1 MKELKVPPNKV
12 VLLDGPHN
20 KNIFMILK
28 KKKVNEL
35 KVPPNKVVLL
45 GHSIGGA
52 IATRLAASK
61 QGLPVCLW
69 YVCTYVLLMC
79 SDCDTPGG

>member
-1 MKELKVPPNKV
+1 
-12 VLLDGPHN
+12 
-20 KNIFMILK
+20 
-28 KKKVNEL
+28 VNEL